1 MYKKFKKYLFF
12 HQYICQL
19 LKNMRTRRS
28 NLTASV
34 LSISI
39 SISTSICTLVVPSL
53 LSGTLVNC
61 ILKMNRSD
69 NVCIQYNFKCDTVLY
84 VLPAHWTVQTQ
95 LIPNPA
101 LHPLPVHLHRAR
113 LALAS
118 PAAAATGAGRDFSLG
133 LEMTKVLSLEVKR
146 QVALPG

>member
-39 SISTSICTLVVPSL
+39 SISTSICTLVDPSL

-69 NVCIQYNFKCDTVLY
+69 KVCVQYNFKCDTMLY

-113 LALAS
+113 LALAI
-118 PAAAATGAGRDFSLG
+118 PAAATTRANGNFPRCSETAT
-133 LEMTKVLSLEVKR
+133 V
-146 QVALPG
+146 

>member
-61 ILKMNRSD
+61 ILKLNRSD
-69 NVCIQYNFKCDTVLY
+69 KVCVQYNFKCDAMSYLRIGLFKPSSFLIRPSILFLSISTVPGLHLQARQ
-84 VLPAHWTVQTQ
+84 LPQLVQAE
-95 LIPNPA
+95 IFP
-101 LHPLPVHLHRAR
+101 
-113 LALAS
+113 LALKW
-118 PAAAATGAGRDFSLG
+118 PR
-133 LEMTKVLSLEVKR
+133 
-146 QVALPG
+146 